1 MRGRGSIARS
11 IHAGSTR
18 AETGYHRAVSSDERP
33 SVFSTVVRVIFLVPF
48 VLIGLVAI
56 AGAAVQPKLS
66 LPALAFGAMFFGLG
80 TWQIVAAVRRHR
92 VAHARPMTVVSPG
105 LAAKRPPGT
114 ADYRSSAGPEVL
126 SAAELYAPVM
136 LTAPLPVVRSS
147 AGKSLPIALGRSG
160 PRDTWFAVVFSTV
173 WLVLVVPFF
182 AGFLVAEVWLAAA
195 FLSIFVLVGVA
206 VAVTSVRKLLSQLK
220 LPRVEVSEEPV
231 FLGDVLRVNVTQ
243 PGRATIA
250 RLQVDLVVREI
261 ARCTV
266 GTDTRTEIHDVW
278 TTSLLDEAKR
288 TVASGEL
295 WANEASVVL
304 PKELP
309 PSFASKNNAISWV
322 LRVRAD
328 ITHWPD
334 YDETYELRVLP
345 KPAP

>member
-1 MRGRGSIARS
+1 M
-11 IHAGSTR
+11 
-18 AETGYHRAVSSDERP
+18 VSSDERP
-33 SVFSTVVRVIFLVPF
+33 SVFFTVLRVIFLIPF
-48 VLIGLVAI
+48 VAIGLVSL
-56 AGAAVQPKLS
+56 AGSVVQAKLS
-66 LPALAFGAMFFGLG
+66 PAGLAFGAMFFGLG
-80 TWQIVAAVRRHR
+80 AWQIVVAIRRHR
-92 VAHARPMTVVSPG
+92 VAHARPMTLASPG
-105 LAAKRPPGT
+105 LATKRPPGV

-147 AGKSLPIALGRSG
+147 PGKSLPIALGRSG
-160 PRDTWFAVVFSTV
+160 PRDTWFAVVFSIV
-173 WLVLVVPFF
+173 WLCLTVPFM

-195 FLSIFVLVGVA
+195 FLSIFVVVGVA

-261 ARCTV
+261 ARSTV
-266 GTDTRTEIHDVW
+266 GTDTRTETHDVW
-278 TTSLLDEAKR
+278 TTSLVDEAKH
-288 TVASGEL
+288 TVASGDL

-309 PSFASKNNAISWV
+309 PSFASKNNAVSWL

-345 KPAP
+345 KPTP